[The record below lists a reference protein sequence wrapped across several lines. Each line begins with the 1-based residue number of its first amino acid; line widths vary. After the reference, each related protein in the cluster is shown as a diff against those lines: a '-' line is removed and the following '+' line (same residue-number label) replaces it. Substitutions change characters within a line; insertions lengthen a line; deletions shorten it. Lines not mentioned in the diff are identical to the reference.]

1 MVRESQVDNRRARA
15 LVQGRMAVRV
25 EFHMPQRRKG
35 SGPGMSPPP
44 GRLMLLILGSILG
57 AHLLF
62 WLTGILE

>member
-1 MVRESQVDNRRARA
+1 
-15 LVQGRMAVRV
+15 MAVRV

-35 SGPGMSPPP
+35 SGPRMTPPP